1 MQSVYAVK
9 NSIVKKRSY
18 LKELLKLFRL
28 TIYNFSVSY
37 FVIEVLRFIYE
48 DEDDL
53 QLGELK
59 ETVCYSSFIANSE
72 KCF

>member
-59 ETVCYSSFIANSE
+59 ETVCYSSFTANSE